1 MRLEF
6 IGLYLGDYEDWEW
19 DDEYR
24 NFFQFKASDILLNMT
39 PDFPKGIVSCFT
51 IDSSYD
57 CCRFQIHSETGE
69 EIFNAKFIIEKA
81 HLENILPPEFSEVE
95 ES

>member
-24 NFFQFKASDILLNMT
+24 NFFQFKASDILLSMS
-39 PDFPKGIVSCFT
+39 PDFPKEIVSCFT
-51 IDSSYD
+51 INMNDD
-57 CCRFQIHSETGE
+57 CHFEIHSEEGKQL
-69 EIFNAKFIIEKA
+69 FSAKFIIEKA
-81 HLENILPPEFSEVE
+81 MLINEGVKL
-95 ES
+95 